1 MMLMKKKLKI
11 KALDVILWFY
21 ITGFIALCVSMPWIR
36 QRLPQRTPS
45 PTPTAAPST
54 IPTSTPVPTVMAENT
69 PVPSP
74 LPTSTPVPQVEFD
87 KTILAD
93 AVFPKTDGIAQS
105 FVDESGKFNAEAV
118 ICSALTEEEKL
129 IKPDY
134 LLEAPQANELV
145 TKTQKMNALAILLM
159 ERPIR
164 ITYGMPTEEIDEV
177 IARFAAETNVIVFD
191 EEENLTPAEK
201 TKRAY
206 EMLKER
212 GDVAVF
218 WQFFLAIQTEVDY
231 LISKNI
237 DVFFRNLTE
246 DRYASLINQFNRVMN
261 AVITIAEYDP
271 EVKQAWD
278 TFNVGEEIA
287 SDIDLSQ
294 KAIAPSKDFF
304 SERGNLL
311 AARRANL
318 LK

>member
-1 MMLMKKKLKI
+1 MVAVMTVSCKNNNKKAKE
-11 KALDVILWFY
+11 AAD
-21 ITGFIALCVSMPWIR
+21 A
-36 QRLPQRTPS
+36 
-45 PTPTAAPST
+45 TAE
-54 IPTSTPVPTVMAENT
+54 V
-69 PVPSP
+69 
-74 LPTSTPVPQVEFD
+74 VEAA

-93 AVFPKTDGIAQS
+93 DVLAKIDGIAQS

-191 EEENLTPAEK
+191 EEKNLTPAEK

-206 EMLKER
+206 EMYKER

-246 DRYASLINQFNRVMN
+246 DQYASLINQFNRVMN

-304 SERGNLL
+304 SERVNLL